1 MGITARFFRSAA
13 TIVLIATLAACAAP
27 RPAPVSDARPSSGL
41 KPALPSV
48 TVPEPT
54 STVPTAPAATTTP
67 ISTEKIHVIQKGD
80 TLISVALQNGLDY
93 RELAAW
99 NNIENPN
106 VIKLGE
112 SLRLTAPG
120 APVIVAGSPT
130 PQPQPGAPVTTPL
143 ILTPPPTVV
152 APSTNTDK
160 FKTEPKA
167 IKLPY
172 SDAAYAKLSA
182 EAVAGGG
189 GGVVGSV
196 GGSIVGSVGG
206 SMVPVPAPTP
216 SVTTPDV
223 VIPAASVGNDDVDW
237 AWPIQPQPKGKVIA
251 NFTDANKGI
260 DISGMKNAPVLASA
274 AGKVVYSGAGLR
286 GYGRLVI
293 IKHNNTWLSAY
304 AHNEKILV
312 IEGEAVKKGQKI
324 AEMGSSDAD
333 QVKLHFEIRKQGKPV
348 DPVKFLPN

>member
-1 MGITARFFRSAA
+1 MKEGSMV
-13 TIVLIATLAACAAP
+13 IVEKIVRRAGVSILIATLAACAAN
-27 RPAPVSDARPSSGL
+27 RPAPVSDARPSPAPGAGTSTAASTL
-41 KPALPSV
+41 VAVKPADGERV
-48 TVPEPT
+48 
-54 STVPTAPAATTTP
+54 
-67 ISTEKIHVIQKGD
+67 HVIQKGE
-80 TLISVALQNGLDY
+80 TLISIALQNGLDY

-120 APVIVAGSPT
+120 TPVIVAGT
-130 PQPQPGAPVTTPL
+130 APQPKPGEPVATPL
-143 ILTPPPTVV
+143 ILTPMPMAAT
-152 APSTNTDK
+152 PSANTEK

-167 IKLPY
+167 TKVPY
-172 SDAAYAKLSA
+172 SDAAYAGLTA
-182 EAVAGGG
+182 EAVTIAPSVPNGPAM
-189 GGVVGSV
+189 GSTSSAAV
-196 GGSIVGSVGG
+196 
-206 SMVPVPAPTP
+206 VPVSPVSAP
-216 SVTTPDV
+216 VTT
-223 VIPAASVGNDDVDW
+223 AGNDDVDW
-237 AWPIQPQPKGKVIA
+237 AWPIQPPPKGKVIA

-260 DISGMKNAPVLASA
+260 DISGAKNSPVLASA

-312 IEGEAVKKGQKI
+312 AESQSVKKGEKI
-324 AEMGSSDAD
+324 AEMGNSDAD

-348 DPVKFLPN
+348 DPAKLLPN

>member
-1 MGITARFFRSAA
+1 MGNTVGFFQRGA
-13 TIVLIATLAACAAP
+13 TIILFAMLAACAAT
-27 RPAPVSDARPSSGL
+27 RPAPVSDARSSSGTT
-41 KPALPSV
+41 PALPSV
-48 TVPEPT
+48 SVPVT
-54 STVPTAPAATTTP
+54 TATLPPAATTP

-80 TLISVALQNGLDY
+80 TLISIALQNGLDY

-120 APVIVAGSPT
+120 APVIVAGNPT
-130 PQPQPGAPVTTPL
+130 LQPLPGAPVTAPL
-143 ILTPPPTVV
+143 ILTPPPTEV
-152 APSTNTDK
+152 APTTNTDK
-160 FKTEPKA
+160 FKIEPKA

-172 SDAAYAKLSA
+172 SDAAYAKLAA
-182 EAVAGGG
+182 EAAAGGVAGSVAPVSPSGATTHD
-189 GGVVGSV
+189 VVSPATS
-196 GGSIVGSVGG
+196 GGS
-206 SMVPVPAPTP
+206 
-216 SVTTPDV
+216 
-223 VIPAASVGNDDVDW
+223 DDVDW

-260 DISGMKNAPVLASA
+260 DISGTKNAPVLASA

-293 IKHNNTWLSAY
+293 IKHNSTWLSAY

-312 IEGEAVKKGQKI
+312 MEGEAVKKGQKI

-333 QVKLHFEIRKQGKPV
+333 QVKLHFEIRRQGKPV